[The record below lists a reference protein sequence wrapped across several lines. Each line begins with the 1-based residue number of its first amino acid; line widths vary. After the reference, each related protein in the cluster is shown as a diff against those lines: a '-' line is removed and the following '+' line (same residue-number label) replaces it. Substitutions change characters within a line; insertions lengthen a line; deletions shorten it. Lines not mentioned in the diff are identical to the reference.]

1 MTIPLATGDRAT
13 FRKTVGES
21 DVYLFSGI
29 TGDFS
34 PNHIDEVAM
43 QRSPYGRRVAHGA
56 LIVGYMSAA
65 STRILADLDPART
78 KSTPVS
84 LGYDRVRFLKPV
96 FIGDTIEVRY
106 QVTTIDSERLRT
118 ISDITVVNQHGE
130 TVAVAQHVLRFLPV
144 SSNQE

>member
-34 PNHIDEVAM
+34 PNHIDEIAM

-65 STRILADLDPART
+65 STRILADLDHART
-78 KSTPVS
+78 NSMPVS

-130 TVAVAQHVLRFLPV
+130 TVAIAQHVLRFLPA
-144 SSNQE
+144 SSN

>member
-1 MTIPLATGDRAT
+1 M
-13 FRKTVGES
+13 
-21 DVYLFSGI
+21 
-29 TGDFS
+29 
-34 PNHIDEVAM
+34 
-43 QRSPYGRRVAHGA
+43 
-56 LIVGYMSAA
+56 
-65 STRILADLDPART
+65 
-78 KSTPVS
+78 PVS

-144 SSNQE
+144 SSN

>member
-34 PNHIDEVAM
+34 PNHIDEIAM

-56 LIVGYMSAA
+56 LIIGYMSAV
-65 STRILADLDPART
+65 STRILADLDHART
-78 KSTPVS
+78 KLTPVS

-106 QVTTIDSERLRT
+106 QVTTVDSERLRT
-118 ISDITVVNQHGE
+118 TSDITVVNQHGE

-144 SSNQE
+144 SSN